1 LGAGTAA
8 IVATVAAQALTPDLA
23 LQYLHEMSVDIRAAV
38 LVAADGSPAAATVAD
53 ADADRFARLTREL
66 FEGADAADSDPVEQ
80 VEVSTGEAAVFAVR
94 QPDWTLAVVA
104 GRFALPSLMFYDLR
118 AVLRDLGGAGA

>member
-1 LGAGTAA
+1 
-8 IVATVAAQALTPDLA
+8 VAAVAAPALTPDLA

-38 LVAADGSPAAATVAD
+38 LVGADGSPAAATVAPGD
-53 ADADRFARLTREL
+53 AERLATLAAEL
-66 FEGADAADSDPVEQ
+66 FQRADGADAEPVSQ
-80 VEVSTGEAAVFAVR
+80 VEASTGEGTVFAVR

-118 AVLRDLGGAGA
+118 AVLGDLGKAAA